1 MITSRV
7 SINYDESLDR
17 VEERDIVDGTF
28 SSKKLKDHYIISI
41 GKGAFEDLVSLKH
54 IDIDL
59 DIPDECFSGCVNL
72 RKINIGMC
80 EKIGD
85 RAFSGCISLKN
96 IFMPNVKKIGV
107 AAFDHCKLLENVAIS
122 PEAIDNL
129 FSYYKNN
136 KTMWEANNIF
146 VACKNL
152 KRICVIPSISVMEWE
167 KDWKSKN
174 KMGILFDARS
184 HYLKR
189 IRKMF
194 GDVDVMFIDSRK
206 DFDRIAKEDDDKV
219 KSDNYKKDEI
229 DELVD
234 NIRALCDKLPDDSKN
249 NIISK
254 VSVLLDN
261 YKSDVQKSKPVYGEK
276 QSGLILTNDKDVSLL
291 KSNLLAR
298 LTSIYYVLTNEK
310 KIIHD
315 IQKYDSY
322 KKIIGKS
329 VTSLSNG
336 TSLEDKIYQILYYAG
351 FLDDDDKNKIVSCLN
366 GYIDSALGKCNE
378 LLDVVN
384 DISIELSLDNPSNY
398 DMDLRVSID
407 GLYDEIA
414 GKAQKIIPF
423 RMLQRSFT
431 SDISVNVEDEIYE
444 FISLIK
450 QAVNLVQDD
459 SYKKRLKSIF
469 NKYSLDIDNIL
480 KDDSKINDGNYQ
492 KLVLKLREELH
503 PFLIELNSYAKAN
516 ELGENMNLFEQFKV
530 SLDLIRG
537 KLFVE
542 EIRNCDKLP
551 VVSFVADIIDKL
563 DGVDYENV
571 QKVKMD
577 LVRVISLSSDEL
589 SLKGSFDYFEEI
601 QKILGKLAKIKVEV
615 DAYCKRVIEY
625 EKYTK

>member
-1 MITSRV
+1 M
-7 SINYDESLDR
+7 
-17 VEERDIVDGTF
+17 
-28 SSKKLKDHYIISI
+28 
-41 GKGAFEDLVSLKH
+41 
-54 IDIDL
+54 
-59 DIPDECFSGCVNL
+59 
-72 RKINIGMC
+72 
-80 EKIGD
+80 
-85 RAFSGCISLKN
+85 
-96 IFMPNVKKIGV
+96 
-107 AAFDHCKLLENVAIS
+107 
-122 PEAIDNL
+122 
-129 FSYYKNN
+129 
-136 KTMWEANNIF
+136 
-146 VACKNL
+146 
-152 KRICVIPSISVMEWE
+152 
-167 KDWKSKN
+167 
-174 KMGILFDARS
+174 
-184 HYLKR
+184 
-189 IRKMF
+189 
-194 GDVDVMFIDSRK
+194 
-206 DFDRIAKEDDDKV
+206 
-219 KSDNYKKDEI
+219 
-229 DELVD
+229 
-234 NIRALCDKLPDDSKN
+234 
-249 NIISK
+249 
-254 VSVLLDN
+254 
-261 YKSDVQKSKPVYGEK
+261 
-276 QSGLILTNDKDVSLL
+276 
-291 KSNLLAR
+291 
-298 LTSIYYVLTNEK
+298 
-310 KIIHD
+310 
-315 IQKYDSY
+315 
-322 KKIIGKS
+322 
-329 VTSLSNG
+329 
-336 TSLEDKIYQILYYAG
+336 
-351 FLDDDDKNKIVSCLN
+351 
-366 GYIDSALGKCNE
+366 GKCNE

-431 SDISVNVEDEIYE
+431 SDIGVNVEDEIYE

-589 SLKGSFDYFEEI
+589 SLKGSFD
-601 QKILGKLAKIKVEV
+601 
-615 DAYCKRVIEY
+615 
-625 EKYTK
+625 

>member
-1 MITSRV
+1 M
-7 SINYDESLDR
+7 
-17 VEERDIVDGTF
+17 
-28 SSKKLKDHYIISI
+28 
-41 GKGAFEDLVSLKH
+41 
-54 IDIDL
+54 
-59 DIPDECFSGCVNL
+59 
-72 RKINIGMC
+72 
-80 EKIGD
+80 
-85 RAFSGCISLKN
+85 
-96 IFMPNVKKIGV
+96 
-107 AAFDHCKLLENVAIS
+107 
-122 PEAIDNL
+122 
-129 FSYYKNN
+129 
-136 KTMWEANNIF
+136 
-146 VACKNL
+146 
-152 KRICVIPSISVMEWE
+152 
-167 KDWKSKN
+167 
-174 KMGILFDARS
+174 
-184 HYLKR
+184 
-189 IRKMF
+189 
-194 GDVDVMFIDSRK
+194 
-206 DFDRIAKEDDDKV
+206 
-219 KSDNYKKDEI
+219 
-229 DELVD
+229 
-234 NIRALCDKLPDDSKN
+234 
-249 NIISK
+249 
-254 VSVLLDN
+254 
-261 YKSDVQKSKPVYGEK
+261 
-276 QSGLILTNDKDVSLL
+276 
-291 KSNLLAR
+291 
-298 LTSIYYVLTNEK
+298 
-310 KIIHD
+310 
-315 IQKYDSY
+315 
-322 KKIIGKS
+322 
-329 VTSLSNG
+329 
-336 TSLEDKIYQILYYAG
+336 
-351 FLDDDDKNKIVSCLN
+351 
-366 GYIDSALGKCNE
+366 GKCNE

-431 SDISVNVEDEIYE
+431 SDIGVNVEDEIYE

-589 SLKGSFDYFEEI
+589 SSEGSFDYFEEI
-601 QKILGKLAKIKVEV
+601 QKVLGKLAKIKVEV